1 MEKEKNHRKLYGRI
15 CVDLGVALAGLFVIF
30 YCVPALIRFF
40 LPLIVAW
47 IVALI
52 ANPIIHFLEKKIKIM
67 RKHGTALI
75 IVLVLAAIG
84 GAIYGLTVLVI
95 VQFQSWAR
103 ELPEVYA
110 SVTANLERI
119 VDNLHQKYHIIP
131 ADLLSV
137 FDRQENGLDDSIQK
151 LMDGLLQGVNTH
163 SISKVGSMASSLVDF
178 IVYTVLTILAC
189 YFITVE
195 KDHLSTVFRN
205 NMPRE
210 LQTIW
215 DKIKN
220 IFIRAIGG
228 YLKAHFK
235 IMLVVFCIT
244 VIPFAC
250 MGISY
255 SGLLAALIAVVDF
268 LPFFGAGTILLPW
281 AAYRLLT
288 GSYRYGIILVILYVI
303 ILVVRQALEP
313 KLIGDSI
320 GVSPFQ
326 TLLFMLIGYRMA
338 GMWGLLLG
346 IPVGMIL
353 VECYRE
359 GMFERYI
366 RGIKI
371 LVHDINEYRKY

>member
-1 MEKEKNHRKLYGRI
+1 MQEEPNRRKLHSQI
-15 CVDLGVALAGLFVIF
+15 CVDLGVALFTLLFLLF
-30 YCVPALIRFF
+30 CVPALIRFF

-47 IVALI
+47 VVALI

-75 IVLVLAAIG
+75 IILVLAAIG
-84 GAIYGLTVLVI
+84 GAIYGLAVLAF

-110 SVTANLERI
+110 SVTANLEQL
-119 VDNLHQKYHIIP
+119 VNNLHQKYRIIP
-131 ADLLSV
+131 ANVLSV
-137 FDRQENGLDDSIQK
+137 FNNQENGLDDSVQK
-151 LMDGLLQGVNTH
+151 LMDSLLQGVNTR
-163 SISKVGSMASSLVDF
+163 SISKVGSMASSLIDF
-178 IVYTVLTILAC
+178 IVYTVLTILAS

-195 KDHLSTVFRN
+195 KDRLSMAIRN
-205 NMPRE
+205 NMPQE
-210 LQTIW
+210 LQTLW
-215 DKIKN
+215 DKVKN

-228 YLKAHFK
+228 YLKAHLK
-235 IMLVVFCIT
+235 IMFVVFCIT
-244 VIPFAC
+244 VIPFAL

-255 SGLLAALIAVVDF
+255 SGLLAVLIAVVDF

-281 AAYRLLT
+281 AVYRILT
-288 GSYRYGIILVILYVI
+288 GSYRYGIILLVLYII

-326 TLLFMLIGYRMA
+326 TLLFMLIGYRLA

-346 IPVGMIL
+346 IPIGMIV

-359 GMFERYI
+359 GMFDRYL
-366 RGIKI
+366 RGIRI
-371 LVHDINEYRKY
+371 LVRDINEYRKY

>member
-228 YLKAHFK
+228 YLKAHLK